1 MINRDELKHNANN
14 TCENKTQEGRN
25 EVCKISTQVVK
36 FKRHEWN

>member
-25 EVCKISTQVVK
+25 EVCKISTQSCK
-36 FKRHEWN
+36 IQKT